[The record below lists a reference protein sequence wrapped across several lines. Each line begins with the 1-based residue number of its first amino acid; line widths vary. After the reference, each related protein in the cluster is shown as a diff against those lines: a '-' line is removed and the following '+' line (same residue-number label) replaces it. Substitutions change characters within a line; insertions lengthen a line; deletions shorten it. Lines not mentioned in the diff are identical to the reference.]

1 MKFKILQ
8 KPLLLALLAG
18 FAGLSARSQESHSG
32 TINASGGSFAND
44 KMIIDWSIGELSRI
58 DTKNSAS
65 NALLVTQGLL
75 QPDLGRQVIF
85 VSDPA
90 FAPGEVKILPNPV
103 KSILQLQL
111 SLRQIGY
118 VRCMLF
124 SEKGERLY
132 QTGFTYYGY
141 GYTQSINMTKLAT
154 GNYFL
159 YVELEPTE
167 GPVVRKGSFKILK
180 ID

>member
-1 MKFKILQ
+1 MKFNCIL
-8 KPLLLALLAG
+8 KTFLSLLVG
-18 FAGLSARSQESHSG
+18 GLVSFSSKAQDSQNG
-32 TINASGGSFAND
+32 TINSSGGSFSND
-44 KMIIDWSIGELSRI
+44 KIVIDWSIGELSRI
-58 DTKNSAS
+58 DTKISGN
-65 NALLVTQGLL
+65 NTLLVTQGLL
-75 QPDLGRQVIF
+75 QPDLGRRVIF

-111 SLRQIGY
+111 SLHQVGY
-118 VRCMLF
+118 VRCVLF

-154 GNYFL
+154 GTYFL

>member
-1 MKFKILQ
+1 MKFYNIL
-8 KPLLLALLAG
+8 KPFCLLVG
-18 FAGLSARSQESHSG
+18 GMYSFAANAQESHSG
-32 TINASGGSFAND
+32 TVNVAGGSFSND
-44 KMIIDWSIGELSRI
+44 KVVVEWSIGELSRI
-58 DTKNSAS
+58 DTRISAS
-65 NALLVTQGLL
+65 NALLVTQGIL
-75 QPDLGRQVIF
+75 QPDLGKQVVF

-124 SEKGERLY
+124 SEKGQKLY

-159 YVELEPTE
+159 YVELEPTA

>member
-1 MKFKILQ
+1 MRFNIL
-8 KPLLLALLAG
+8 KKTMFTLLLGFGG
-18 FAGLSARSQESHSG
+18 FASYAQDSQG
-32 TINASGGSFAND
+32 GAINAGGGSFSND
-44 KMIIDWSIGELSRI
+44 KMVIDWSIGELARI
-58 DTKNSAS
+58 DTKVSAN
-65 NALLVTQGLL
+65 NALVVTQGLL
-75 QPDLGRQVIF
+75 QPDLGKQVVF
-85 VSDPA
+85 VSDPS

-103 KSILQLQL
+103 KSILQVQL

-124 SEKGERLY
+124 SEKGQRLF

-141 GYTQSINMTKLAT
+141 GYNQSINMSKLAT

-159 YVELEPTE
+159 YVELEPIE